1 MLSSGLGSTGLKAV
15 ISVLKR
21 KKERLPSPCPVLTP
35 PTLVCF
41 CLCQFSLF
49 PCCSIFHCFSPQGQC
64 PWHVL
69 QHICLKYARLQN
81 LNFSTNGQY
90 ATLFTSLHSK
100 GREKRWNE
108 KGEYEKE
115 WVKWSMLGNNKGETW
130 RLVLKGWFTPKLKV
144 CHYSVT
150 LMSFQTCITSVEHK
164 RWIWVRTVKLQN
176 QNTGIIKVL
185 HTRTVLECVGM
196 PNDRFVWF

>member
-1 MLSSGLGSTGLKAV
+1 MPSVDSSNTGL
-15 ISVLKR
+15 L
-21 KKERLPSPCPVLTP
+21 LFLPVLS
-35 PTLVCF
+35 F
-41 CLCQFSLF
+41 FS
-49 PCCSIFHCFSPQGQC
+49 CCSICLCFSPQGQC

-108 KGEYEKE
+108 KGYEKE
-115 WVKWSMLGNNKGETW
+115 WVKWSMQGNNKGETW

-144 CHYSVT
+144 CHYTLT
-150 LMSFQTCITSVEHK
+150 LMSFQTCITLVEHK
-164 RWIWVRTVKLQN
+164 RWIWVGTVKLQN
-176 QNTGIIKVL
+176 QNKGIMKVL
-185 HTRTVLECVGM
+185 QTRTVLECAVFQDLQSRM
-196 PNDRFVWF
+196 IDLCDK